1 MFRYLVLGLLRRG
14 EPLHGY
20 ALMKEYRERA
30 GVQISTGSFYRELA
44 RLVTE
49 GLVRTASN
57 PPGSDPRRAPYE
69 ITDLGATSFDA
80 WFSEPLGT
88 DAGPHEDGLS
98 ARAVFL
104 AEAGPAAARPALE
117 RWYDELVRG
126 QVGHAELIEPF
137 LERFLLALRDDEPPP
152 DPFVIERGGLE
163 RAGADVRMRHRDHVD
178 RSERVLGHE
187 HAAHGA
193 KDREPEGPDHERRHE
208 HEHQSETHTAA

>member
-49 GLVRTASN
+49 GLVRPAST
-57 PPGSDPRRAPYE
+57 PPASDPRRAPYE
-69 ITDLGATSFDA
+69 ITDFGAAAFDT
-80 WFSEPLGT
+80 WFSEPLGA

-104 AEAGPAAARPALE
+104 AEAGPAAARPGPE
-117 RWYDELVRG
+117 RWEG
-126 QVGHAELIEPF
+126 GIW
-137 LERFLLALRDDEPPP
+137 ER
-152 DPFVIERGGLE
+152 
-163 RAGADVRMRHRDHVD
+163 
-178 RSERVLGHE
+178 
-187 HAAHGA
+187 
-193 KDREPEGPDHERRHE
+193 
-208 HEHQSETHTAA
+208 

>member
-1 MFRYLVLGLLRRG
+1 MFRFLVLGLLRRG

-69 ITDLGATSFDA
+69 ITELGAAAFDQ
-80 WFSEPLGT
+80 WFAEPLGG

-104 AEAGPAAARPALE
+104 AEAGPAAARPAME
-117 RWYDELVRG
+117 RWYEELWQRG
-126 QVGHAELIEPF
+126 KA
-137 LERFLLALRDDEPPP
+137 LERDREMALRAAEEGDGQFGVLALLLARRLKQVAADLEFLHELRAAYAEWTTAP
-152 DPFVIERGGLE
+152 VN
-163 RAGADVRMRHRDHVD
+163 RAAVPVRPARR
-178 RSERVLGHE
+178 RELGV
-187 HAAHGA
+187 
-193 KDREPEGPDHERRHE
+193 KSQNPR
-208 HEHQSETHTAA
+208 

>member
-69 ITDLGATSFDA
+69 VTDLGASAFDA
-80 WFSEPLGT
+80 WFSEPLGS

-117 RWYDELVRG
+117 RWYDELWQRG
-126 QVGHAELIEPF
+126 KA
-137 LERFLLALRDDEPPP
+137 LEREREIALRAAGTATAPLPCSRCSWP
-152 DPFVIERGGLE
+152 D
-163 RAGADVRMRHRDHVD
+163 ASS
-178 RSERVLGHE
+178 RSLRISSSCMSSVP
-187 HAAHGA
+187 
-193 KDREPEGPDHERRHE
+193 RTPSGPRPR
-208 HEHQSETHTAA
+208 